1 MAPHWQQTLNVGR
14 GAIGNILFFVL
25 VAVGLFMFFVGRWQE
40 RVGIRWMITIGTTI
54 MGLNF
59 FLVAHASSLSVLY
72 LWAFIMGAASC
83 FIYTPALTS
92 VQRWFPMRRGLVS
105 GIVNLTFGASAAI
118 MAPVFTYLLESIGY
132 YSMIALMSVVAVVF
146 GAAAAQFT
154 EPPTQSPDQG
164 QASSANLPDLGRSFT
179 VRQSLRT
186 RSFWFLWFTWALQ
199 GSAGIAMVT
208 LSTTFGLSKGYDL
221 DSAVF
226 ILTAFNITNGL
237 GRFLGGFLSDIIGRN
252 STMSV
257 TFFLAGVAYL
267 ILPHTGWL
275 VFSEILAAFIG
286 LAFGTLFGVSAPL
299 VTDCFGIKHFGAI
312 FGMVF
317 TAYGF
322 LAGVIG
328 PSLSGYLLDITAGN
342 FVIVFGYLGTFC
354 IMSSVLILFVRP
366 PRIIH

>member
-1 MAPHWQQTLNVGR
+1 
-14 GAIGNILFFVL
+14 
-25 VAVGLFMFFVGRWQE
+25 
-40 RVGIRWMITIGTTI
+40 
-54 MGLNF
+54 
-59 FLVAHASSLSVLY
+59 
-72 LWAFIMGAASC
+72 
-83 FIYTPALTS
+83 
-92 VQRWFPMRRGLVS
+92 
-105 GIVNLTFGASAAI
+105 
-118 MAPVFTYLLESIGY
+118 
-132 YSMIALMSVVAVVF
+132 
-146 GAAAAQFT
+146 
-154 EPPTQSPDQG
+154 
-164 QASSANLPDLGRSFT
+164 
-179 VRQSLRT
+179 
-186 RSFWFLWFTWALQ
+186 
-199 GSAGIAMVT
+199 MVT

-257 TFFLAGVAYL
+257 TFFLAGLAYL

-275 VFSEILAAFIG
+275 AFSEILAAFIG

-312 FGMVF
+312 FGLVF

-328 PSLSGYLLDITAGN
+328 PSLSGYLLDITGGN

-354 IMSSVLILFVRP
+354 IVSSILILFVRP
-366 PRIIH
+366 PRLIH

>member
-1 MAPHWQQTLNVGR
+1 
-14 GAIGNILFFVL
+14 
-25 VAVGLFMFFVGRWQE
+25 
-40 RVGIRWMITIGTTI
+40 MITIGTTI

-146 GAAAAQFT
+146 GGAAAQFT
-154 EPPTQSPDQG
+154 EPPAQSPDQG
-164 QASSANLPDLGRSFT
+164 QASPANLSDLGRSFT

-237 GRFLGGFLSDIIGRN
+237 GRFLGGFLLDIIGRN
-252 STMSV
+252 SHDERY
-257 TFFLAGVAYL
+257 FFLGRPGVFYFAS
-267 ILPHTGWL
+267 HW
-275 VFSEILAAFIG
+275 
-286 LAFGTLFGVSAPL
+286 
-299 VTDCFGIKHFGAI
+299 
-312 FGMVF
+312 
-317 TAYGF
+317 
-322 LAGVIG
+322 LAGFFRNIG
-328 PSLSGYLLDITAGN
+328 CSYWSGFRDSIRS
-342 FVIVFGYLGTFC
+342 IC
-354 IMSSVLILFVRP
+354 SSRN
-366 PRIIH
+366 